1 MLKIFWRSIADC
13 QSSPAAQIS
22 DKDTKRRKDSHP
34 ACPQPQRG
42 RGLLAAEILL
52 ILVFLLQIIDAS
64 MGPRLVSRGNSLSL
78 TRSAAM
84 GTQRSRE
91 RYLAF
96 GSGL

>member
-42 RGLLAAEILL
+42 RGLLAAEINNEERPESWPLQWGRGLL
-52 ILVFLLQIIDAS
+52 AAEMEAS
-64 MGPRLVSRGNSLSL
+64 RHSLFQLPRFNG
-78 TRSAAM
+78 AA
-84 GTQRSRE
+84 
-91 RYLAF
+91 AC
-96 GSGL
+96 